1 MELKP
6 SRAFLKRP
14 GPTESETAALREVQ
28 RGAVIH
34 PLLCKRLKAL
44 GLIEQIRGGW
54 RLTQHG
60 EISLMFDDAR

>member
-1 MELKP
+1 MQYNP
-6 SRAFLKRP
+6 SRAPPKRP
-14 GPTESETAALREVQ
+14 GPTEQEIKALREVQ
-28 RGAVIH
+28 RGAVAQ
-34 PLLCKRLKAL
+34 PLLCKRVKAL